1 MRAPE
6 RSKHSTACGRRR
18 ERVRRYQSETT
29 PPRTS
34 CAKLT
39 RPLAPQ
45 VPEATRSGAENG
57 QRKILE
63 AVDQREVEGHHHEEA
78 VRSQRARR
86 GVLSTQQESEQADT
100 QDATR

>member
-18 ERVRRYQSETT
+18 ERVRRWQSE
-29 PPRTS
+29 PHPLRTS
-34 CAKLT
+34 CAKPT

-45 VPEATRSGAENG
+45 VPEATRGGAENG
-57 QRKILE
+57 KGKIPE

-78 VRSQRARR
+78 VRSQRARC
-86 GVLSTQQESEQADT
+86 GVLSPQQESAQADT